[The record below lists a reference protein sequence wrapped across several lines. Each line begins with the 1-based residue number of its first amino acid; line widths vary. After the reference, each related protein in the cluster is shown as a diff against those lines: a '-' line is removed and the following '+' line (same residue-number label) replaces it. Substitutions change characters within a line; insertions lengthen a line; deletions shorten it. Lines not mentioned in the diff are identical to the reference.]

1 MIIPAIDLIEGQVVR
16 LFQGDYQQET
26 RFNLQPEAQLLAYQ
40 AQGASLLHLVDLTGA
55 KDPERC
61 QSSLIASL
69 AAALDTPLQV
79 GGGVRNQ
86 RQLDELFKAGVS
98 RVVIGSLA
106 VREPKLVGAWLEQY
120 GPDAICLALDVNIN
134 AAGEK
139 IVAVHGWQ
147 SGGGK
152 TLESLVAQFAPL
164 GLKHALVTDISRDG
178 TMTGANTALYRELA
192 QTFPDIA
199 WQAPA
204 VSPVW
209 MMWPR
214 SEIPVPVADY
224 RQGLAHRRI
233 QRRGGDR
240 MLAKRIVPC
249 LDVRTVRW
257 SKACNFVTTK
267 P

>member
-40 AQGASLLHLVDLTGA
+40 AQGASLLHLVDLAGA

-79 GGGVRNQ
+79 GGGVRTQ

-199 WQAPA
+199 WQASGGIASLDDVAA
-204 VSPVW
+204 VRDSGA
-209 MMWPR
+209 
-214 SEIPVPVADY
+214 S
-224 RQGLAHRRI
+224 GLI
-233 QRRGGDR
+233 IG
-240 MLAKRIVPC
+240 
-249 LDVRTVRW
+249 
-257 SKACNFVTTK
+257 KALLTGEFSVEEAIACWQNV
-267 P
+267 